1 MTLSREFKVGLF
13 IGCTAI
19 IIVLALLYLAAGKGV
34 FENMHAFTLSSRSG
48 DGFTEGMPVVFSG
61 FNIGKVQALELND
74 KGIVLIKI
82 KIPDRHVKWI
92 RSDSAFV
99 LYRPLIGSARIVVNT
114 TNLNSPPL
122 DEKKLVPE
130 VIIVNDINDAI
141 AKIEPVLERV
151 GRIAE
156 NVERLTLSLSDPKG
170 DLNRVLGNAEKITSN
185 LATKKSLVEMAVS
198 DEESIKALNDS
209 LKKLKDIT
217 TNVDRILAKVDRMAD
232 KTDSEIYGRDGA
244 LPQVNVILKDI
255 VGKLQKLDKTID
267 NINKISADASEG
279 TKNLHILRSDIDG
292 TLKTVEDVVKKV
304 DAIIGSKKIP
314 EFKVP

>member
-19 IIVLALLYLAAGKGV
+19 IIVAALLYLAMGKGF
-34 FENMHAFTLSSRSG
+34 FEKMHTFTLSSKSG
-48 DGFTEGMPVVFSG
+48 DGFTEGMPVDFSG

-74 KGIVLIKI
+74 KGIVLINI

-92 RSDSAFV
+92 RSDSTFI

-114 TNLNSPPL
+114 TNLNSPTL
-122 DEKKLVPE
+122 DANKIPE
-130 VIIVNDINDAI
+130 VTIVNDINDAI

-151 GRIAE
+151 TQIAD
-156 NVERLTLSLSDPKG
+156 NVERLTRNLSDPKG

-185 LATKKSLVEMAVS
+185 LASKKSLVEMAVS
-198 DEESIKALNDS
+198 DEESVKALNDS

-217 TNVDRILAKVDRMAD
+217 TGVDRILMKVDKMAD
-232 KTDSEIYGRDGA
+232 KTDNQIYGKDGA
-244 LPQVNVILKDI
+244 LPQVNVVLKDI
-255 VGKLQKLDKTID
+255 VGKLQKLDITVD
-267 NINKISADASEG
+267 NINKISTDTSEG
-279 TKNLHILRSDIDG
+279 MKDFHILRSDIDDVVNS
-292 TLKTVEDVVKKV
+292 LDDVVKKL
-304 DAIIGSKKIP
+304 DAIIGSKKTP

>member
-1 MTLSREFKVGLF
+1 MILNREFKVGLF

-34 FENMHAFTLSSRSG
+34 FENMHAFTVSSKSG

-92 RSDSAFV
+92 RSDSAFI

-122 DEKKLVPE
+122 DEKKIPE
-130 VIIVNDINDAI
+130 VIIINDINDTI

-185 LATKKSLVEMAVS
+185 LATKKSLVEMVVS
-198 DEESIKALNDS
+198 DEESVKALNES

-217 TNVDRILAKVDRMAD
+217 TNVDRILTKVDKMAD
-232 KTDSEIYGRDGA
+232 KTDSEIYGKDGA
-244 LPQVNVILKDI
+244 LPQVNVVLKDI

-267 NINKISADASEG
+267 NINKISADTAEG
-279 TKNLHILRSDIDG
+279 TKDLHILRSDIDD
-292 TLKTVEDVVKKV
+292 TLKTVSDAVRKL
-304 DAIIGSKKIP
+304 DAIIGLKKAP

>member
-19 IIVLALLYLAAGKGV
+19 IVVLALLYLAAGKGV
-34 FENMHAFTLSSRSG
+34 FENMHTFTLSSKSG

-61 FNIGKVQALELND
+61 FNIGKVQTLELND

-92 RSDSAFV
+92 RSDSAFI

-122 DEKKLVPE
+122 DEKKIPE

-141 AKIEPVLERV
+141 ARIEPALERV
-151 GRIAE
+151 TQIAD
-156 NVERLTLSLSDPKG
+156 NVERLTSNLSDPKG
-170 DLNRVLGNAEKITSN
+170 DLHRILSNAEKITTN
-185 LATKKSLVEMAVS
+185 LASKKSLIEMVVS
-198 DEESIKALNDS
+198 DEESIKALNES

-217 TNVDRILAKVDRMAD
+217 TNVDRILTKVDKMAD
-232 KTDSEIYGRDGA
+232 KTDSELYGKDGA

-267 NINKISADASEG
+267 NINKISADTSEG
-279 TKNLHILRSDIDG
+279 TKDLHILRSDIDD
-292 TLKTVEDVVKKV
+292 TLKTVDDAVRKL
-304 DAIIGSKKIP
+304 DAIIGLKKAP

>member
-19 IIVLALLYLAAGKGV
+19 IVVLALLYLAAGKGV
-34 FENMHAFTLSSRSG
+34 FENLHAFTVSSKSG

-61 FNIGKVQALELND
+61 FNIGKVQALELNE

-92 RSDSAFV
+92 RSDSAFI

-122 DEKKLVPE
+122 DEKKIPE

-141 AKIEPVLERV
+141 ARIEPALERV
-151 GRIAE
+151 TQIAD
-156 NVERLTLSLSDPKG
+156 NVERLTSNLSDPKG
-170 DLNRVLGNAEKITSN
+170 DLHRILSNAGKITTN
-185 LATKKSLVEMAVS
+185 LASKKSLVEMVVS
-198 DEESIKALNDS
+198 DEESVKALNDS

-217 TNVDRILAKVDRMAD
+217 TNVDRILTKVDKMAD
-232 KTDSEIYGRDGA
+232 KTDSEIYGKDGA

-267 NINKISADASEG
+267 NINKISSDTSEG
-279 TKNLHILRSDIDG
+279 TKDLHILRSDIDD
-292 TLKTVEDVVKKV
+292 TLKTVEDAVKKL
-304 DAIIGSKKIP
+304 DAIIGLKKAP